1 MKIDTTFAHVTWHN
15 THSETPFLS
24 CTSVSVFWSLLPPH
38 LSLFSR
44 NVLPPGLVVEHN
56 VVKMGMGGVL
66 FLLIVYLFGGS
77 RGAQTWTPL
86 PLPPFL
92 WEVMASGVFP
102 QNPLQ
107 SRSAFCIRVTF
118 ITPQSPRPLPPRS
131 IPPTLCSRQDQPHY
145 ALKVEFHWLPC

>member
-56 VVKMGMGGVL
+56 VVKMGMGGFCFCWL
-66 FLLIVYLFGGS
+66 FICLAGVEGRKPEPLCLYLLSFGRLWQAGCFPKTPYRAAVPS
-77 RGAQTWTPL
+77 VSESHLSPPNLLAPCHPDPSPL
-86 PLPPFL
+86 PS
-92 WEVMASGVFP
+92 VVDKI
-102 QNPLQ
+102 NH
-107 SRSAFCIRVTF
+107 T
-118 ITPQSPRPLPPRS
+118 TP
-131 IPPTLCSRQDQPHY
+131 
-145 ALKVEFHWLPC
+145 